1 MQHDAVPPPAIVL
14 VEDDAVTGGS
24 LADRLGLEGF
34 GVDWVRSGAEAIGR
48 FGRGSAD
55 AVLCDIRLPD
65 MSGETLFSRLR
76 PQLGRTPVIFLTG
89 YAEIEQAVRLTR
101 SGAADY
107 LAKPFEVADLLCR
120 LRAAIAAG
128 ARLPDGSLGVSGAMR
143 SLEGMLRRVADLDS
157 TLLITGESG
166 VGKEVVA
173 RFVHQ
178 VSARSGLPFVGV
190 NCAAV
195 PAELMESELFGHE
208 RGAFTGAAR
217 RHEGWAERAAGGI
230 LFLDEIADLA
240 LPLQA
245 KLLRLLQERTFTR
258 VGGTI
263 PLPLRARILCATN
276 ADLEQRV
283 AMGRFRADLY
293 WRLAVIPV
301 DVPPLRDRPDD
312 IPLLLSQFVSEF
324 ENTFGREIRGLARD
338 ATEAALAYGWPGNV
352 RELRNRV
359 ERAVALAEGPMI
371 EARHLFPDRRVAIPS
386 DVPTTLAEARD
397 MAERQTIQQALAA
410 TDGRIEQ
417 AARQLGISRST
428 MFERMRRLNL
438 SSGP

>member
-1 MQHDAVPPPAIVL
+1 MPPDAATQPVIVL

-24 LADRLGLEGF
+24 LADRLALEGF
-34 GVDWVRSGAEAIGR
+34 QVDWVRSGAEAISR
-48 FGRGSAD
+48 FNRGGAD

-65 MSGETLFSRLR
+65 ISGEALFSQLR

-89 YAEIEQAVRLTR
+89 FAEIEQAVRLTR

-107 LAKPFEVADLLCR
+107 LAKPFEVADLLGR
-120 LRAAIAAG
+120 LRAAIAAS
-128 ARLPDGSLGVSGAMR
+128 ARLPDGGLGVSVAMR

-166 VGKEVVA
+166 AGKEVVA

-178 VSARSGLPFVGV
+178 VSARSELPFVGV

-240 LPLQA
+240 PPLQA
-245 KLLRLLQERTFTR
+245 KLLRLLQERRFTR
-258 VGGTI
+258 VGGTTSI
-263 PLPLRARILCATN
+263 PLRARVLCATN

-283 AMGRFRADLY
+283 AEGRFRADLY

-301 DVPPLRDRPDD
+301 HVPPLRTHPDD
-312 IPLLLSQFVSEF
+312 IPLLLSQFISEF
-324 ENTFGREIRGLARD
+324 EESFGREIRGLAQD
-338 ATEAALAYGWPGNV
+338 ATEAALAHGWPGNV

-359 ERAVALAEGPMI
+359 ERAVALAEGPII
-371 EARHLFPDRRVAIPS
+371 EARHLFPDRPVATTTEAP
-386 DVPTTLAEARD
+386 TLAEARD
-397 MAERQTIQQALAA
+397 TVERQTIQQALAA
-410 TDGRIEQ
+410 AGGRIEQ

-428 MFERMRRLNL
+428 MFDRMRRLNL
-438 SSGP
+438 PSGT